1 MLGEKFM
8 KKLVLTAAFLGGL
21 AHLATGCLIT
31 TGDGDPP
38 IDEYGSITVS
48 WNLVSGDNN
57 APAIDCDG
65 GTTMAVISVDSLNQE
80 FVDLFDCA
88 PAGVATTADLFP
100 DLYFVYLE
108 VQNDAG
114 NVLYAQSLGQDV
126 VVNAGFTTDAGFEF
140 SIDRGAFDIGWDIYD
155 GATPITCAEAGA
167 TEFALDSTYVP
178 TGDLYNDYFACDL
191 YEGTSAVL
199 PLGDW
204 AVSPAIIDDTQLAIA
219 VGESIG
225 TDLAYGN
232 EYRDLGVAIIDLQ
245 AP

>member
-38 IDEYGSITVS
+38 IDEFGSIAVS
-48 WNLVSGDNN
+48 WSLVMGDNN
-57 APAIDCDG
+57 VPAVDCDG

-80 FVDLFDCA
+80 FVDLYDCA
-88 PAGVATTADLFP
+88 PTGDVITADLYP

-108 VQNDAG
+108 VRDDTNT
-114 NVLYAQSLGQDV
+114 VLYAQSLGQDV
-126 VVNAGFTTDAGFEF
+126 DVFAGFTTDAGFEF
-140 SIDRGAFDIGWDIYD
+140 SIDHGAFDIGWDIYD

-167 TEFALDSTYVP
+167 TEFALDSTYIL
-178 TGDLYNDYFACDL
+178 TSELYTDYFACDL
-191 YEGTSAVL
+191 YEGTSAAL
-199 PLGDW
+199 PIGDW
-204 AVSPAIIDDTQLAIA
+204 AVSPSIIDDTQLAIA
-219 VGESIG
+219 VGDSID
-225 TDLAYGN
+225 TDIAYGN